1 MRAISRVGQMADMLF
16 RAVLALAIGNL
27 ACVVFLQVVARYV
40 FQAPPF
46 WTEELARF
54 SLIWL
59 TFIGAVVVHAE
70 RSHIR
75 VDALPMLLRG
85 RPRILVEI
93 AISLIVLVVLV
104 VITKA
109 GFDIAMM
116 GTQEAPALGISM
128 RVFYMALPIGAAA
141 MALVTV
147 GHLAAHLVALVRG
160 GIDDVA

>member
-1 MRAISRVGQMADMLF
+1 MADMLF
-16 RAVLALAIGNL
+16 RAVLALAIANL

-46 WTEELARF
+46 WTEQLARF

-59 TFIGAVVVHAE
+59 TFIVAVVVHAE

-85 RPRILVEI
+85 RARTLIEI
-93 AISLIVLVVLV
+93 AISLVVLVVLV

-109 GFDIAMM
+109 GFDIAMI
-116 GTQEAPALGISM
+116 GTQVAPALGISI
-128 RVFYMALPIGAAA
+128 RVFYMALPIGTAA
-141 MALVTV
+141 MALVTL
-147 GHLAAHLVALVRG
+147 GDLAGHLVALARG
-160 GIDDVA
+160 GTEGVA